1 MFGRKKPEQM
11 SDLQNSV
18 ANGCA
23 QVMAGRQSSDE
34 EQRRRLMENYLIMTD
49 GNLEQQFR
57 GMSQYQWTDT
67 EGVMGEA
74 GKQYTGAIPANVAIS
89 MLSTPLIRTG
99 FVSEQEA
106 RVAKWKVHRLMTRRK
121 MKMTE
126 VEYEEGGAMIMDS
139 ANIIFDW
146 NINGA
151 INGRIAKIAKSNPH
165 SLDVSVGGPSQAGK
179 QQ

>member
-1 MFGRKKPEQM
+1 MLGRKKPSQM
-11 SDLQNSV
+11 SELQASV
-18 ANGCA
+18 ANGCS

-49 GNLEQQFR
+49 GNLESQFR
-57 GMSQYQWTDT
+57 GMSQYKYTDK
-67 EGVMGEA
+67 EGVLGEV
-74 GKQYTGAIPANVAIS
+74 GKEYVGAIPANVAIS

-99 FVSEQEA
+99 FVTDQEA

-126 VEYEEGGAMIMDS
+126 EEYEEGGAMIMDS

-146 NINGA
+146 NINGS

-165 SLDVSVGGPSQAGK
+165 SLDVSVGPPQEGK
-179 QQ
+179 KP